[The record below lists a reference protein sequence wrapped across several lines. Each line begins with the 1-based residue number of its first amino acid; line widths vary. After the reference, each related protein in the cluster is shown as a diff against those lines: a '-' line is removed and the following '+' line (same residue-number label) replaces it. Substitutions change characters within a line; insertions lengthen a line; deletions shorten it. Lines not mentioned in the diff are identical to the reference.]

1 VQKWLKKI
9 NKKELFASIR
19 RLYRVDVDC
28 QQSAPEANLGQGL
41 QMNEF
46 RSFFSKNETKIV
58 WKNFHFEIVKVV
70 FTKGGS
76 S

>member
-1 VQKWLKKI
+1 M
-9 NKKELFASIR
+9 
-19 RLYRVDVDC
+19 DVDC